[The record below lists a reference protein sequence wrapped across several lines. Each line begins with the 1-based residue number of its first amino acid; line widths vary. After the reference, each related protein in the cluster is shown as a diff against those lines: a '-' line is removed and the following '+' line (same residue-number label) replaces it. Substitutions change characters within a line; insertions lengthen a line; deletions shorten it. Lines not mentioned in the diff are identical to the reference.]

1 MISFAVFSSI
11 ACYDEKVDLHSS
23 CDCNGN
29 FFSITSS
36 IIFVFPS
43 CFINCFGGGFS
54 LSPVLGS
61 FLNDVTP
68 S

>member
-43 CFINCFGGGFS
+43 CFINLFWRWLQPLPSLGQFS
-54 LSPVLGS
+54 E
-61 FLNDVTP
+61 
-68 S
+68 